1 MKHNNNFFP
10 LESEIPKELLLAEQL
25 EQNESRPVAI
35 NISLPLAA

>member
-25 EQNESRPVAI
+25 EQKEYLI
-35 NISLPLAA
+35 NLFLNK